1 KVTLSL
7 LKKYLRPYVKQVL
20 IVAFLLIGYN
30 VIQVF
35 NPQIIRLYLDQA
47 TADTLNKIDIIW
59 TAVLYIGM
67 NLIFRIIFVIL
78 RWLSQ
83 ELAWATTNDLRVD
96 LTRHCV
102 NLDMTFHNKQ
112 KTGEMIERIDGDAST
127 LSEFFSTFTIY
138 FAGSFLLLIGV
149 MIAVFVEGWI
159 YGLAFLGFILV
170 AVIVLYFLR
179 RLTSPLW
186 KKVRESTTALYGNIE
201 ESVSGLEDVKGSG
214 ADEFI
219 MKRYHG
225 IAQTNYKN
233 KNKAMIISRVYYI
246 ANVSMSG
253 ILNIGI
259 LLLSYFL
266 MDYLSVDGSVIYLLL
281 SYATN
286 ILFPLRLILWQLEQL
301 QNSIA
306 NIDRINEW
314 FELESKIKDVGETEF
329 PQEKVNLV
337 FDDLNFGY
345 LENELVL
352 KNISFDLEPGKKIGI
367 VGRTGS
373 GKTTLARLMFRLYDP
388 ISGSIKINGHQSND
402 FPLKDLRQ
410 NVAYVTQ
417 EVELFKA
424 SIKDNITFFD
434 SKYTDEEI
442 IEVINNLGLR
452 EWFNKLPNGL
462 ETEVYSEE
470 LGLSAGEA
478 QLLALTR
485 AFLKN
490 PKIVILDEASSR
502 LDPATERIIETA
514 LNNLL
519 ENRSALVI
527 AHRLTTLDKVDKILI
542 LEKGEIV
549 EYGYRKDLVKDPK
562 SNFSLLLQQGM
573 EEVLQ

>member
-1 KVTLSL
+1 M
-7 LKKYLRPYVKQVL
+7 KQVVL
-20 IVAFLLIGYN
+20 VAFLLIGYN

-47 TADTLNKIDIIW
+47 TAETLNKIDIIW
-59 TAVLYIGM
+59 TAILYIGM
-67 NLIFRIIFVIL
+67 NLIFRVIFVIL

-127 LSEFFSTFTIY
+127 LSEFFSMFIIY
-138 FAGSFLLLIGV
+138 FAGSILLLIGV
-149 MIAVFVEGWI
+149 MIAVFIEGWI
-159 YGLAFLGFILV
+159 YGLAFLGFTLI
-170 AVIVLYFLR
+170 AVIALYFLR
-179 RLTSPLW
+179 KLTSPLW
-186 KKVRESTTALYGNIE
+186 KKVRESTTALYGTIE
-201 ESVSGLEDVKGSG
+201 ESISGLEDVKGSG

-233 KNKAMIISRVYYI
+233 KNKAMIVSRVYYI
-246 ANVSMSG
+246 ANISMSG

-266 MDYLSVDGSVIYLLL
+266 QARLNVDGSVIYLLL

-286 ILFPLRLILWQLEQL
+286 ILFPLRLILWQLEMM

-306 NIDRINEW
+306 NIERINEW
-314 FELESKIKDVGETEF
+314 FMLESKIKDEGKIEF
-329 PQEKVNLV
+329 PQEKINLV
-337 FDDLNFGY
+337 FDKLNFGY
-345 LENELVL
+345 IEDELVL
-352 KNISFDLEPGKKIGI
+352 KNINFDLEPGKKIGI

-388 ISGSIKINGHQSND
+388 NSGSIIINDHKTNE
-402 FPLKDLRQ
+402 FPLKELRQ

-434 SKYTDEEI
+434 PKYTDEEI
-442 IEVINNLGLR
+442 IEVINNLGLK
-452 EWFNKLPNGL
+452 EWLDNLPNGL
-462 ETEVYSEE
+462 ETEVYGEE
-470 LGLSAGEA
+470 LGLSAGEE

-502 LDPATERIIETA
+502 LDPATERIVERA

-519 ENRSALVI
+519 KNRSALVI

-542 LEKGEIV
+542 LEKGEIT
-549 EYGYRKDLVKDPK
+549 EYGYRKDLIKNPK
-562 SNFSLLLQQGM
+562 SHFSLLLKQGM